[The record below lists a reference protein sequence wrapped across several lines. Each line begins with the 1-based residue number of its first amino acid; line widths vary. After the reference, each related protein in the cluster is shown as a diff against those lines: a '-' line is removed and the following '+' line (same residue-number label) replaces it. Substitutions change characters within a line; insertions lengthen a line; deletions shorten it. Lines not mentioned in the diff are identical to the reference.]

1 MLYPWATITALVI
14 GIIIGIVLYRNPF
27 PNPDNGIKPHE
38 KQILGMSVNNAKES
52 KQKLAEIKQM
62 AGPDG
67 EVLLNSLKSTTQIT
81 LSQGRSVC
89 FNSYFL
95 FLGGALTKRA
105 QLLQWSL
112 LFSAV
117 FII

>member
-14 GIIIGIVLYRNPF
+14 GIILGIVLHRNPF
-27 PNPDNGIKPHE
+27 PNPDIGIKPHE

-81 LSQGRSVC
+81 LSQGRSVY

-95 FLGGALTKRA
+95 FLGGAFTKRA